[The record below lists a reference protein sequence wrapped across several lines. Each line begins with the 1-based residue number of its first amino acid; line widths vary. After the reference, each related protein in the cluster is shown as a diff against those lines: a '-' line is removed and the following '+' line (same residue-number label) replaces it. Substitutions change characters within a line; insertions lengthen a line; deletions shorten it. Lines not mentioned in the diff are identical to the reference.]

1 MSIFDLANQSQSP
14 SMGGTGGIG
23 ALAGDSIYPLSRM
36 DKTQYATP
44 LQLPTSA
51 EVISSDYDPKTDA
64 FTGMPQKRF
73 AKGGD
78 VEGDVDVN
86 FGYPNTAYMDP
97 AYGFAHDPVHNA
109 MMKARSEGILERYQ
123 SGKKG
128 ELSPEEEEVLKIRAM
143 VMAGNP
149 KYDPRYMP
157 LRLDD
162 RPLSPIQAA
171 MMRLQ
176 ADKQIGEGNARAGI
190 SALAAALPNR
200 QGVTAIPGAY
210 DVGYNTPV
218 GPGNLDVSAFRAMRG
233 MPDGKVPYGV
243 NARYSI
249 PFAEG
254 GITSIPRFDGEDGSQ
269 VETPSWNPESGQV
282 KLQTLA
288 DPKDPYGEM
297 KTVDYTVPKDQ
308 IKTFIP
314 NMNQETGLPNGS
326 GAYVLK
332 DGSTIGVDNFGVVSA
347 ATPGR
352 NDYKLNEQGYYQ
364 PVGENLT
371 WRGDQNML
379 TKKIG
384 GVDVMVPGQFHKGG
398 YQNPD
403 GSLRVNEEGV
413 PIPLLP
419 NYLDSGVGKSGLADA
434 APYIA
439 LAAITAAT
447 MGAASP
453 AAGGFAG
460 MVPASETLLGSM
472 GMLGTAAAPTVA
484 GAETLGSTVAPTVTS
499 TAPTTSG
506 ITALDAGT
514 KAAISS
520 AAAPTYTTATLP
532 AGITSVAPATSSTML
547 PGAAALQ
554 AGGSNLGAAAAADVA
569 AKTAGMTTSQKVL
582 AATLAAKALSSE
594 SGGGGTYAPSSTT
607 TTTQAPQQPNIASS
621 TYNPTFTMPNM
632 FAMNQAAPGMYY
644 QPQTYRYYAQGGVAD
659 LGGYA
664 AGGKLLKGPG
674 DGMSDD
680 IVANIAGKQPARLA
694 DGEFVVPADVVSHL
708 GNGSTDA
715 GAKHLYKMMDRIR
728 QARTGNPK
736 QGKRINPDKFLPKG

>member
-1 MSIFDLANQSQSP
+1 MSIFDLQNTSPAP

-23 ALAGDSIYPLSRM
+23 ALAGNSIYPLSRM

-44 LQLPTSA
+44 TQLPTSA
-51 EVISSDYDPKTDA
+51 DVISSDYDPKTDA
-64 FTGMPQKRF
+64 FTGMPNARF

-78 VEGDVDVN
+78 VEGDVDVS
-86 FGYPNTAYMDP
+86 FGYPNTVYMDP

-109 MMKARSEGILERYQ
+109 MMKARSEGVLERFQ
-123 SGKKG
+123 NGTQGKF
-128 ELSPEEEEVLKIRAM
+128 SPEEEEALKIRAM
-143 VMAGNP
+143 VMSGNP

-218 GPGNLDVSAFRAMRG
+218 GPGNLDVSAFRAMKA
-233 MPDGKVPYGV
+233 MQDGKTPYGV
-243 NARYSI
+243 NARYSV

-254 GITSIPRFDGEDGSQ
+254 GLTSIPRFDGEDSSQ
-269 VETPSWNPESGQV
+269 VENPNA
-282 KLQTLA
+282 KTDPALTNPDFANLA
-288 DPKDPYGEM
+288 LDPDRAQELYALKTTDPKQYKAQLINALGDELIGSYRTNQNYDAVAQQFNSLKEQDPNAWYKKQLEFLGGQHGWQIGQNRSDRLEAIQPQIDSTIEQAKKAGLGGDEINKILGSSSQSAKIANQNRIINQQQSGGGAM
-297 KTVDYTVPKDQ
+297 GLTAQDYIT
-308 IKTFIP
+308 IASI
-314 NMNQETGLPNGS
+314 LGS
-326 GAYVLK
+326 GAAAAYFAPAAAA
-332 DGSTIGVDNFGVVSA
+332 GSTAGAVAPTIAGAEALGSTA
-347 ATPGR
+347 A
-352 NDYKLNEQGYYQ
+352 
-364 PVGENLT
+364 
-371 WRGDQNML
+371 
-379 TKKIG
+379 
-384 GVDVMVPGQFHKGG
+384 GVDVFGG
-398 YQNPD
+398 LAGTGGAY
-403 GSLRVNEEGV
+403 
-413 PIPLLP
+413 
-419 NYLDSGVGKSGLADA
+419 SGLT
-434 APYIA
+434 PIQQ
-439 LAAITAAT
+439 
-447 MGAASP
+447 
-453 AAGGFAG
+453 
-460 MVPASETLLGSM
+460 
-472 GMLGTAAAPTVA
+472 
-484 GAETLGSTVAPTVTS
+484 
-499 TAPTTSG
+499 
-506 ITALDAGT
+506 
-514 KAAISS
+514 
-520 AAAPTYTTATLP
+520 
-532 AGITSVAPATSSTML
+532 
-547 PGAAALQ
+547 AAALQ
-554 AGGSNLGAAAAADVA
+554 AASTTAATGAGGLTAAEIAAGTGTPATSGLPLYPTMGPLVSEGGINVAAADAA
-569 AKTAGMTTSQKVL
+569 AKAAAGTTMTTGQKL
-582 AATLAAKALSSE
+582 AAATLATKALSSG
-594 SGGGGTYAPSSTT
+594 SGGGSTYTPTATT
-607 TTTQAPQQPNIASS
+607 TTTQAPPTQNIASN
-621 TYNPTFTMPNM
+621 TYNPAFTMPNM
-632 FAMNQAAPGMYY
+632 YAMNQAAPGAYY

>member
-64 FTGMPQKRF
+64 FTGMPQQRF

-78 VEGDVDVN
+78 VEGDVDVS

-282 KLQTLA
+282 KLQQYE
-288 DPKDPYGEM
+288 DPKDPFSPVKEL
-297 KTVDYTVPKDQ
+297 VDYSIPKGQ
-308 IKTFIP
+308 IQTFIP
-314 NMNQETGLPNGS
+314 NTDPTTGTSVAGGQLI
-326 GAYVLK
+326 LK
-332 DGSTIGVDNFGVVSA
+332 DGSTLGVDGSGVVHA

-352 NDYKLNEQGYYQ
+352 NDYTLNKEGYYQ
-364 PVGENLT
+364 PTGENLI
-371 WRGDQNML
+371 WRGDANML

-384 GVDVMVPGQFHKGG
+384 GVEVQVPGLYHKGG
-398 YQNPD
+398 YQDPKGN
-403 GSLRVNEEGV
+403 LRVDENGV
-413 PIPLLP
+413 PVALAP
-419 NYLDSGVGKSGLADA
+419 NYLDSGVGKSGLSDA

-439 LAAITAAT
+439 AAAMMAAT
-447 MGAASP
+447 GMP
-453 AAGGFAG
+453 TGFEG
-460 MVPASETLLGSM
+460 MVLPSETLLGSM
-472 GMLGTAAAPTVA
+472 GYLGA
-484 GAETLGSTVAPTVTS
+484 GST
-499 TAPTTSG
+499 
-506 ITALDAGT
+506 AG
-514 KAAISS
+514 ISS
-520 AAAPTYTTATLP
+520 ADLGTTSYIAPQSSAFPGVSTADL
-532 AGITSVAPATSSTML
+532 GTSSYIAPSSSAPSSVSPTITEATTN
-547 PGAAALQ
+547 AARIHDLSTPYSGPLNY
-554 AGGSNLGAAAAADVA
+554 AGDTL
-569 AKTAGMTTSQKVL
+569 KTTGMSTGDKLL
-582 AATLAAKALSSE
+582 AASLASKALSGGD

-607 TTTQAPQQPNIASS
+607 TTTQAPQQPSIAST
-621 TYNPTFTMPNM
+621 TYNPAFTMPNM
-632 FAMNQAAPGMYY
+632 FSMNQVAPGTFY
-644 QPQTYRYYAQGGVAD
+644 QPQTFNYNTRYAAQGGMMHASGGVAD

>member
-1 MSIFDLANQSQSP
+1 
-14 SMGGTGGIG
+14 MGGTGGIG
-23 ALAGDSIYPLSRM
+23 ALNDNQAYPLSRM
-36 DKTQYATP
+36 DKTQYAVP
-44 LQLPTSA
+44 RQLPTSA
-51 EVISSDYDPKTDA
+51 EVISADYDPKIDV
-64 FTGMPQKRF
+64 FTGMPDRF
-73 AKGGD
+73 AKGGE
-78 VEGDVDVN
+78 VEGNVDVS
-86 FGYPNTAYMDP
+86 FGYPNSAYMDP
-97 AYGFAHDPVHNA
+97 AYGYAHDPVHNA
-109 MMKARSEGILERYQ
+109 MMQARSEGVLNRYQ
-123 SGKKG
+123 SGNRG
-128 ELSPEEEEVLKIRAM
+128 ELSPEEEEAVKIRAM

-176 ADKQIGEGNARAGI
+176 AEKQIGEGNARAGI

-200 QGVTAIPGAY
+200 QGVTALPGAY

-218 GPGNLDVSAFRAMRG
+218 GPGNLDVSAYRAMRG

-243 NARYSI
+243 NARYSV
-249 PFAEG
+249 PFSEG
-254 GITSIPRFDGEDGSQ
+254 GEIDPIARMEEMNRPQ
-269 VETPSWNPESGQV
+269 AWNPESGQV
-282 KLQTLA
+282 KLQQPA
-288 DPKDPYGEM
+288 DPKDPFGEM
-297 KTVDYTVPKDQ
+297 KTIDYTVPKDQ

-332 DGSTIGVDNFGVVSA
+332 DGSTLGVDNFGVVSA

-352 NDYKLNEQGYYQ
+352 NDYTLNKDGYYQ
-364 PVGENLT
+364 PTGANLT
-371 WRGDQNML
+371 WDGGANML

-384 GVDVMVPGQFHKGG
+384 GVDVQVPNVYHKGG

-413 PIPLLP
+413 PVPLLP

-439 LAAITAAT
+439 IAAITAAT
-447 MGAASP
+447 MGASAPASAGMLGGE
-453 AAGGFAG
+453 AAFAG

-472 GMLGTAAAPTVA
+472 GYLGSAAAPTVA
-484 GAETLGSTVAPTVTS
+484 GAETLGSTVAPTLTS
-499 TAPTTSG
+499 TAPSAGG

-520 AAAPTYTTATLP
+520 AAAPTYTTASLP
-532 AGITSVAPATSSTML
+532 YGITSVAPATSSTML

-554 AGGSNLGAAAAADVA
+554 VGGTGLGGAAAADIA
-569 AKTAGMTTSQKVL
+569 AKASTMTPMQKL
-582 AATLAAKALSSE
+582 AVASLATKALSSG
-594 SGGGGTYAPSSTT
+594 SGGSSSAGPSATT
-607 TTTQAPQQPNIASS
+607 TTTQAPPQPNISSS
-621 TYNPTFTMPNM
+621 TYNPAFTMPNM
-632 FAMNQAAPGMYY
+632 FNAPQAAPGSYY
-644 QPQTYRYYAQGGVAD
+644 QPTMYRYAQGGVAD

-674 DGMSDD
+674 DGMSDS

-728 QARTGNPK
+728 QARTGNSK
-736 QGKRINPDKFLPKG
+736 QGKRINPNKFLPKG

>member
-1 MSIFDLANQSQSP
+1 
-14 SMGGTGGIG
+14 MGGAGGIG
-23 ALAGDSIYPLSRM
+23 ALATDSIYPLSRM

-64 FTGMPQKRF
+64 FTGMPNTRF
-73 AKGGD
+73 AKGGIATLHYD
-78 VEGDVDVN
+78 DGGEI
-86 FGYPNTAYMDP
+86 DP
-97 AYGFAHDPVHNA
+97 L
-109 MMKARSEGILERYQ
+109 ARM
-123 SGKKG
+123 
-128 ELSPEEEEVLKIRAM
+128 EEI
-143 VMAGNP
+143 N
-149 KYDPRYMP
+149 
-157 LRLDD
+157 
-162 RPLSPIQAA
+162 RPQ
-171 MMRLQ
+171 
-176 ADKQIGEGNARAGI
+176 E
-190 SALAAALPNR
+190 
-200 QGVTAIPGAY
+200 
-210 DVGYNTPV
+210 
-218 GPGNLDVSAFRAMRG
+218 
-233 MPDGKVPYGV
+233 
-243 NARYSI
+243 
-249 PFAEG
+249 
-254 GITSIPRFDGEDGSQ
+254 
-269 VETPSWNPESGQV
+269 WNPESGQV

-297 KTVDYTVPKDQ
+297 KTIDYTVPKDQ

-352 NDYKLNEQGYYQ
+352 NDYTLNKDGYYQ
-364 PVGENLT
+364 PTGANLT
-371 WRGDQNML
+371 WDGGANML

-439 LAAITAAT
+439 LAAMTAAT
-447 MGAASP
+447 MGAAAP

-472 GMLGTAAAPTVA
+472 GMLGASAAPTIA
-484 GAETLGSTVAPTVTS
+484 GAETLGSTVAPTLTS

-520 AAAPTYTTATLP
+520 AAAPTYTTASLP

-554 AGGSNLGAAAAADVA
+554 AGGSNLGGAVAADVA
-569 AKTAGMTTSQKVL
+569 AKTAGMSTGQKLL
-582 AATLAAKALSSE
+582 AASLASKALSSG
-594 SGGGGTYAPSSTT
+594 SGGGGPTGPSSTT
-607 TTTQAPQQPNIASS
+607 TTTQEPRPPSVSS
-621 TYNPTFTMPNM
+621 PTFNPAFTMPTM
-632 FAMNQAAPGMYY
+632 FNTPQSAPGMYY
-644 QPQTYRYYAQGGVAD
+644 QPYIHRYAEGGVAD